1 MEAAMRSLFVLA
13 LVALA
18 PLVSPASARIMERND
33 AAIVRQASPAVVNIA
48 EWKMRPGTQ
57 PNEAPRRVKV
67 YASGFIID
75 PSGITVTNKH
85 VVDSAISMHVIFSD
99 GSRAPAH
106 LLAAAAMSDLAVVK
120 IDIDHPLPALKW
132 ANSDALQ
139 VGDPVL
145 TIGNPLGIGMSVS
158 AGIVSALNRNLQ
170 DSPFDEYIQT
180 DAAIN
185 YGNSGGPLIDS
196 NGDVVGVDTAFYDP
210 DANGGSIGI
219 GFAIPSNLASFVVR
233 FLLDPNHPKPGWIG
247 VTLQDLNDRLA
258 DALAAPRALGAI
270 VSAVDPSGPADEAGL
285 RPADVLETVDNVQQG
300 DARAF
305 LRSIVEMQV
314 GTKVRLTGWRQGK
327 PLDITATVAAWPDYR
342 PAQGIMRAEAAQKM
356 IEKAPDPG
364 IRLAAIT
371 TEARKQYGLGPTQA
385 GVLVSAVEPDSE
397 AEDLGI
403 VPGDVIIDV
412 QGQPIA
418 SPDDVRKAIEAAHK
432 DRRRYLA
439 ILMRTKAGL
448 RWVSLSITGSES

>member
-1 MEAAMRSLFVLA
+1 MRSLFILV

-18 PLVSPASARIMERND
+18 PLVSPASARVMETGD
-33 AAIVRQASPAVVNIA
+33 AAIVRQVSPAVVNIA
-48 EWKMRPGTQ
+48 EWKVRPGTQ
-57 PNEAPRRVKV
+57 PNAAPRRVRV

-75 PSGITVTNKH
+75 PSGIVVTNKH
-85 VVDSAISMHVIFSD
+85 VVDGAISMHVIFSD
-99 GSRAPAH
+99 GSHAPAH
-106 LLAAAAMSDLAVVK
+106 LLAAAAMIDLAVVK

-145 TIGNPLGIGMSVS
+145 TIGDPLGLGTSVS

-170 DSPFDEYIQT
+170 DTPFDQYIQT

-185 YGNSGGPLIDS
+185 YGNSGGPLIDG

-210 DANGGSIGI
+210 DASGGSIGI
-219 GFAIPSNLASFVVR
+219 GFAIPSNLASFVVH

-247 VTLQDLNDRLA
+247 VTLQDVNQRLA
-258 DALAAPRALGAI
+258 DALAVPRAQGVI
-270 VSAVDPSGPADEAGL
+270 VSAVDPSGPADQAGL
-285 RPADVLETVDNVQQG
+285 RPADVLETVDNVQQN
-300 DARAF
+300 DSRAF
-305 LRSIVEMQV
+305 LRSIVQMQV
-314 GTKVRLTGWRQGK
+314 GTKVHLTGWRQGK
-327 PLDITATVAAWPDYR
+327 PLDITVTVGAWPDYR
-342 PAQGIMRAEAAQKM
+342 PARGIMRAEAAQNM
-356 IEKAPDPG
+356 IERAPDPG

-371 TEARKQYGLGPTQA
+371 AQARKQYALGPTQA

-397 AEDLGI
+397 ANDLGI
-403 VPGDVIIDV
+403 VPGDVIVDV

-418 SPDDVRKAIEAAHK
+418 SPDDVRRAIEAAHK

-439 ILMRTKAGL
+439 MLIRSKSGL